1 MQEKLEEVLKLSE
14 EATLLYVTYIT
25 EYSEDWPLKEMEQ
38 AKETLGML
46 TLFCHQI
53 NEFIKTTK
61 DKEIENSNTEKFIL
75 SYVPKIE
82 VSCHH
87 IINKLSPFI
96 KIS

>member
-46 TLFCHQI
+46 ALFCHQM
-53 NEFIKTTK
+53 NEFINTTK
-61 DKEIENSNTEKFIL
+61 NQEIKNTNTEKFIL

-96 KIS
+96 KV

>member
-25 EYSEDWPLKEMEQ
+25 EYSEDWPIKEMEQ

-46 TLFCHQI
+46 TLFCHQV
-53 NEFIKTTK
+53 NEFINTTK
-61 DKEIENSNTEKFIL
+61 DLEIKDTDTEKFIL

-87 IINKLSPFI
+87 IIDKLSPFI
-96 KIS
+96 KI